1 LEAEELGPVY
11 KCQGCIQ
18 NSTLKM
24 TQQGWQWFSSPC
36 LSFSLFP
43 SNLRAMYSALLE
55 SFSIQGP
62 KL

>member
-1 LEAEELGPVY
+1 
-11 KCQGCIQ
+11 
-18 NSTLKM
+18 
-24 TQQGWQWFSSPC
+24 

-62 KL
+62 Q